1 MRGTRGKRRHSKAES
16 AEGWLEIALDAG
28 GIGIWDDDLTG
39 NFRCSDRARE
49 LLGLGSSKGASLAK
63 LLEPVQPEDRI
74 RLRDSFRSAM
84 SPAGPHEFDIEYRIH
99 RVNDGV
105 RWVHVRGQGLF
116 AGRGAARKPIRLTG
130 TVADVTE
137 RKRAEADLWES
148 HARLAG
154 VIASAM
160 DAIITVNEDQRV
172 VVFNAAAETMFRC
185 RARDVLGQPV
195 ERFIPSHYRSA
206 HGEHMR
212 RFGQTGITNR
222 AMGGLDALTAVAADG
237 KEFQI
242 EASISQMEV
251 GGRKLF
257 TVIMRDVTQRQQE
270 MRGRQDAINRQADL
284 LRTFVEHAPAGL
296 AMFDRKMRYVAVS
309 QRWCKDYGLER
320 DAILGKSHFQIF
332 PNLSESWKE
341 IYRRALKG
349 EVLKSENDYLA
360 TPDGKGHWV
369 RWEIRPWGHSEDE
382 SSGVILFA
390 EDVTEHRVLERQ
402 FLQAQK
408 MEAVGQLAGGVAH
421 DFNNLLMVMKSYGR
435 LIGDFAPNGKIRK
448 YAEKISE
455 AAEKAAAVTKQ
466 LLAFSRKEAQQL
478 SLLDIN
484 LVVSQFC
491 GMLPNLIGEEIELV
505 VVPSAEPVFAKAD
518 RGQLEQV
525 VMNLAVNARD
535 AMPEGGRLT
544 IQTQSAIL
552 EASDSERQEAAVPSG
567 DYVVLTVT
575 DTGCGMDEET
585 KAHVFEPFF
594 TTKEVGKGSGL
605 GLPMVYG
612 IIKQSNGFM
621 WLDSQLGT
629 GTTFKIY
636 LPRVRE
642 VASDQIAET
651 VPGIAEEGRET
662 ILLAEDNESLREV
675 IGEYLTSRGYEVL
688 LAKDGTEALQIAE
701 TRKEPIHLLLSDIV
715 MPRMRGPELVRRL
728 SRIHAEAKAMYMSG
742 YADFAIEGRS
752 LQDAIVVTK
761 PVDLAVLA
769 RKIRQALQA

>member
-1 MRGTRGKRRHSKAES
+1 MRGTRGKHRRSKVDDGR
-16 AEGWLEIALDAG
+16 GWLQIALDAG
-28 GIGIWDDDLTG
+28 GIGIWDDDFTG
-39 NFRCSDRARE
+39 NIRCSDRAQE
-49 LLGLGSSKGASLAK
+49 LLGLGSREGTSFAK
-63 LLEPVQPEDRI
+63 FLEPVQVEDRV
-74 RLRDSFRSAM
+74 RLRDSLRSAM
-84 SPAGPHEFDIEYRIH
+84 SPAGRHEFEIEYRIH
-99 RVNDGV
+99 RANDGV
-105 RWVHVRGQGLF
+105 RWVNVRGKCLF
-116 AGRGAARKPIRLTG
+116 AGRGAVRKPIRLTG
-130 TVADVTE
+130 TVADITE
-137 RKRAEADLWES
+137 RKRAEAALWES
-148 HARLAG
+148 HGRLAG

-160 DAIITVNEDQRV
+160 DAIVAVDEDHRV
-172 VVFNAAAETMFRC
+172 ILFNAAAEAMFRC
-185 RARDVLGQPV
+185 KASDVLGQPV
-195 ERFIPSHYRSA
+195 ERFIPQRYHTG

-222 AMGGLDALTAVAADG
+222 AMGGRDALTAVAADG
-237 KEFQI
+237 EEFQI
-242 EASISQMEV
+242 EASISQMEA

-257 TVIMRDVTQRQQE
+257 TVIMRDVRDHQQE
-270 MRGRQDAINRQADL
+270 LRGRQDAINREANL
-284 LRTFVEHAPAGL
+284 LKTFVEHAPAGL
-296 AMFDRKMRYVAVS
+296 AMFDRHMRYVAVS

-320 DAILGKSHFQIF
+320 DAILGKSHLQIF

-341 IYRRALKG
+341 IYQRALKG

-369 RWEIRPWGHSEDE
+369 RWEIRPWCHSEED

-421 DFNNLLMVMKSYGR
+421 DFNNLLMVMRSYGR
-435 LIGDFAPNGKIRK
+435 LIGDSASDSKIRK

-466 LLAFSRKEAQQL
+466 LLAFSRKQAQEL

-491 GMLPNLIGEEIELV
+491 SMLPNLIGEEIELV
-505 VVPSAEPVFAKAD
+505 VVPSQEPAFAKAD

-535 AMPEGGRLT
+535 AMLEGGRLT
-544 IQTQSAIL
+544 IQTESAVL
-552 EASDSERQEAAVPSG
+552 DASDSEQHRASVPPG
-567 DYVVLTVT
+567 EYVVLTVT

-612 IIKQSNGFM
+612 IVKQSNGFV
-621 WLDSQLGT
+621 WLDSQLGI

-636 LPRVRE
+636 LPRICE
-642 VASDQIAET
+642 GTSDQTAE
-651 VPGIAEEGRET
+651 VVLGIAEEGRET
-662 ILLAEDNESLREV
+662 ILLAEDNEPLREV
-675 IGEYLTSRGYEVL
+675 IGEYLTSKGYEVL
-688 LAKDGTEALQIAE
+688 LAKDGMEALQIAE
-701 TRKEPIHLLLSDIV
+701 TRKEPIHLLLSDVV

-728 SRIHAEAKAMYMSG
+728 SGTHAEAKAMYMSG
-742 YADFAIEGRS
+742 YADLAIEGRG

-761 PVDLAVLA
+761 PVDLTALA
-769 RKIRQALQA
+769 RKIRQALQG